1 MTGHRRPAS
10 RIASSALALAAAF
23 TLTACGSANDEQ
35 TPVQLTA
42 KAGPTGTTF
51 WDVADQPPADAK
63 PGEIYWAQ
71 PRSDAPAGAQGW
83 NVVYVSEIQPGT
95 KKYVSGEI
103 YAPLGAVDTP
113 RDLVLWNHETTGLAD
128 ACAPSRRSLGAG
140 EQSRVPG
147 IEALLAQ
154 GNVVAMSD
162 YPGQGLPGPA
172 YYMVGDVNARASL
185 DVLRAVRNLPELKTS
200 NRYVDY
206 GWSQGGGTT
215 MHVESIARTY
225 APEFEG
231 MGAGLIAP
239 AVRIRDLTLN
249 SMKGPENAG
258 YVIATLPGIK
268 AAYPDLRYADF
279 LNPNAMEMLPVL
291 AEGCFDMWEAAQPLR
306 DYYKA
311 EAMAPGAPWSNAMAA
326 ADAFTPAGTM
336 PVTIYQGA
344 EDITTP
350 VELTARERSAMCKA
364 GSAVEYNEFPGLDHE
379 GVVAKGAEGF
389 PVWAADRFAGK
400 QAPSNCPA

>member
-1 MTGHRRPAS
+1 MTGHRRGAFRMVS
-10 RIASSALALAAAF
+10 TALALAAALS
-23 TLTACGSANDEQ
+23 LTACGSSNDDA

-42 KAGPTGTTF
+42 KAGPAGTTF
-51 WDVADQPPADAK
+51 WDITDQPPADAE

-83 NVVYVSEIQPGT
+83 NVVYVSEIRPGV
-95 KKYVSGEI
+95 KAYVSGEI
-103 YAPLGAVDTP
+103 YAPVGRSDSP

-128 ACAPSRRSLGAG
+128 NCAPSRRSLGAG
-140 EQSRVPG
+140 EESRVPG

-162 YPGQGLPGPA
+162 YPGQGLPGA
-172 YYMVGDVNARASL
+172 TYYMVGDVNARASL
-185 DVLRAVRNLPELKTS
+185 DMLRAVRTLPELNTS
-200 NRYVDY
+200 NRYVEY

-215 MHVESIARTY
+215 MHVESIARGY
-225 APEFEG
+225 APELEG

-268 AAYPDLRYADF
+268 AANPDLRYADF

-291 AEGCFDMWEAAQPLR
+291 ADGCFDMWTAAQPLR
-306 DYYKA
+306 DYYKP

-326 ADAFTPAGTM
+326 ADDFRPAGAM
-336 PVTIYQGA
+336 PFTIYQGA

-350 VELTARERSAMCKA
+350 AELTARERTALCKA
-364 GSAVEYNEFPGLDHE
+364 GSAVEYNEYPGLDHE
-379 GVVAKGAEGF
+379 SVVARGAELF
-389 PVWAADRFAGK
+389 PAWAADRFAGE